1 MYDTLSTKRLR
12 ALLGV
17 LAIIGFS
24 GIGAQAQER
33 EEPET
38 LIKGHIDNGFVFSFD
53 DKLSTIDGNFANF
66 AGIHTGW
73 LINHRF
79 LIALAGYGTTD
90 ASRGLDMGYG
100 GVLVE
105 YFFDPNKPIQL
116 FGAWLDRGR
125 RRGQS
130 SPPPR
135 ARRPRFLRRRAGGP
149 RHLERAA
156 ALPAGLRDRLSV
168 GVRRSQRSRL
178 ERAHV
183 QHLDQVREVLKEM
196 TSEAKADA
204 EVRHQWDR
212 GHVLFSHER
221 PPSVESD
228 DGVDHERVVSVK
240 QMRNSR

>member
-105 YFFDPNKPIQL
+105 YFFDRNKL
-116 FGAWLDRGR
+116 FNYSVRGLIGGGGADNLHRHHGHDVHGFFVAE
-125 RRGQS
+125 
-130 SPPPR
+130 PE
-135 ARRPRFLRRRAGGP
+135 ARVTLNVLRPFRLGFGIGYRLVSGGP
-149 RHLERAA
+149 SDL
-156 ALPAGLRDRLSV
+156 GLS
-168 GVRRSQRSRL
+168 GP
-178 ERAHV
+178 
-183 QHLDQVREVLKEM
+183 
-196 TSEAKADA
+196 T
-204 EVRHQWDR
+204 
-212 GHVLFSHER
+212 FSI
-221 PPSVESD
+221 SIKF
-228 DGVDHERVVSVK
+228 GK
-240 QMRNSR
+240 F